1 MSDGPAGLAARR
13 CLAIVT
19 EMAAALAVG
28 TRLAR
33 PGQDH
38 AAAACWIRAQPWAR
52 RLWPDV
58 THNPYQDLSTAAW
71 LRGRALGLE
80 QPRPARVQ
88 VFQSGHLWPK
98 GEPEIRFAIRALEF
112 LSRLQAVSGNADRVL
127 DRFEEAR
134 SAAQW
139 RFDIEHPL
147 RLGRCP
153 RLDLEDFAAVRAEA
167 LCRAGCQLQ
176 HELGRLWRMN
186 EDLAAAQPGRLAGE
200 DGSSTDPA
208 AVDELVE
215 AAARLP
221 RTLAQLAPVWP
232 ALLSAFRRGQQSRLL
247 TELPGWLLD
256 LLREVPEPRLEG
268 LAWDG
273 VADVPASR
281 LQQLTAGHVAT
292 FGTAGSP
299 WWLDGWQMAAQ
310 HLDAASARRG
320 WPAG

>member
-1 MSDGPAGLAARR
+1 MSSGPTGEAARR
-13 CLAIVT
+13 CQAIVA
-19 EMAAALAVG
+19 EMSAALAAG
-28 TRLAR
+28 TRLAK

-38 AAAACWIRAQPWAR
+38 AAAACWIRAQPWAS

-71 LRGRALGLE
+71 LRSRALGLE

-88 VFQSGHLWPK
+88 AFQGGHLWPK
-98 GEPEIRFAIRALEF
+98 DEPEIRFAIRALEF
-112 LSRLQAVSGNADRVL
+112 LSRLHSVSGNADRVL

-139 RFDIEHPL
+139 RFDIEYPL
-147 RLGRCP
+147 RLGSCP

-167 LCRAGCQLQ
+167 LCRAGCQLHQ
-176 HELGRLWRMN
+176 ELGRLAWAK
-186 EDLAAAQPGRLAGE
+186 EDPAAALPGE
-200 DGSSTDPA
+200 DGSGIDPA
-208 AVDELVE
+208 ALDELVE

-221 RTLAQLAPVWP
+221 RILAQLAPIWP

-256 LLREVPEPRLEG
+256 LLREVPEPRLAG

-273 VADVPASR
+273 VAAVPAGR
-281 LQQLTAGHVAT
+281 LEQLSAGHVAS
-292 FGTAGSP
+292 FGAAGTP
-299 WWLDGWQMAAQ
+299 WWLGGWQMAAA
-310 HLDAASARRG
+310 HLDAASVRRG